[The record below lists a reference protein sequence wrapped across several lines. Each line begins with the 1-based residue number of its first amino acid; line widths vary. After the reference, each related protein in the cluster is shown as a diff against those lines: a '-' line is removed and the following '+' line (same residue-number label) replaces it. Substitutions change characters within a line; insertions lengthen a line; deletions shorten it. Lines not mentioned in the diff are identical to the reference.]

1 MCGGGDPKCEEVSVE
16 MDCPATGGTI
26 QSGEISLLYLPAVCW
41 SLTLDVSVLVLRKSL
56 NLLPSPR
63 VVPELRLGS

>member
-1 MCGGGDPKCEEVSVE
+1 MRGGGDPKCEEESVE

-41 SLTLDVSVLVLRKSL
+41 SLTLGVSVLVARKSL
-56 NLLPSPR
+56 NLLLSAR
-63 VVPELRLGS
+63 VVPELR